1 MSIQSILNFITNKNY
16 ITSNNEISVANYFRG
31 DINEYNQIGNN
42 YINYFINNFYTNRD
56 IKERSIIIKDNNLW
70 FYIEY
75 RIDNNDNN
83 NNNNDNNEIYWDI
96 YIADNLNKLNN
107 RVGRN

>member
-75 RIDNNDNN
+75 RIDDDNN
-83 NNNNDNNEIYWDI
+83 NNEIYCDI

>member
-31 DINEYNQIGNN
+31 DMNEYNQIGNN

-75 RIDNNDNN
+75 RIDDDN
-83 NNNNDNNEIYWDI
+83 NNEIYWDI

>member
-31 DINEYNQIGNN
+31 DMNEYNQIGNN

-75 RIDNNDNN
+75 RIDDDNN
-83 NNNNDNNEIYWDI
+83 NNEIYWDI

>member
-83 NNNNDNNEIYWDI
+83 EIYWDI